1 MTEEEEIFE
10 ETQEAEEA
18 EEAAEAVEE
27 EIEIPAPPPLKRAR
41 SKKEPVP
48 EKAPKEDLKQRV
60 ECQDCGRQVSLHTLR
75 YGKHRC
81 PGKKEAPAKPA
92 LPEKEVIKP
101 LKRKATIQKAAR
113 IQEHAEQSSHDE
125 YMQGM
130 LPPIEPVNP
139 FTQLQMQ
146 RQAQARLRAEAT
158 VSPCA
163 QMFAA
168 QRSRIM

>member
-10 ETQEAEEA
+10 ETQEEEA
-18 EEAAEAVEE
+18 EAAEEE
-27 EIEIPAPPPLKRAR
+27 VEIPAPPPLKRAR
-41 SKKEPVP
+41 SKKEPAP

-92 LPEKEVIKP
+92 LPEKEVTKP
-101 LKRKATIQKAAR
+101 LKRKATIQKAAK
-113 IQEHAEQSSHDE
+113 IQEQSSHDE

-130 LPPIEPVNP
+130 LPPVEPVNP

-158 VSPCA
+158 VSPYA

-168 QRSRIM
+168 QRSRLM

>member
-1 MTEEEEIFE
+1 MTEEEENFE
-10 ETQEAEEA
+10 ETQEAEE
-18 EEAAEAVEE
+18 EAAEEE
-27 EIEIPAPPPLKRAR
+27 VEIPAPPPLKRAR
-41 SKKEPVP
+41 SKKEPAP

-81 PGKKEAPAKPA
+81 PGKKEAPVKPA

-113 IQEHAEQSSHDE
+113 IQEHEQSIHDE

-130 LPPIEPVNP
+130 LPPVEPVNP

-158 VSPCA
+158 VSPYA

-168 QRSRIM
+168 QRSRLM

>member
-10 ETQEAEEA
+10 EEAEEP
-18 EEAAEAVEE
+18 VEE
-27 EIEIPAPPPLKRAR
+27 EIEVPPPPPLKRAR
-41 SKKEPVP
+41 AKAAPKEP
-48 EKAPKEDLKQRV
+48 KAPKEDLKQRV
-60 ECQDCGRQVSLHTLR
+60 ECDDCGRQVSLHTLK

-81 PGKKEAPAKPA
+81 PGKKEPKEPQAKPA
-92 LPEKEVIKP
+92 MTEKEATKP
-101 LKRKATIQKAAR
+101 LKKKAVIQKAAR
-113 IQEHAEQSSHDE
+113 IQEHDE

-130 LPPIEPVNP
+130 LPPAQPENP
-139 FTQLQMQ
+139 WSQLQMQ

-158 VSPCA
+158 VSPYA

>member
-1 MTEEEEIFE
+1 MTEEEEIFD
-10 ETQEAEEA
+10 ETQEAEE
-18 EEAAEAVEE
+18 EAVEE
-27 EIEIPAPPPLKRAR
+27 EVEVPAPPPLKRAR
-41 SKKEPVP
+41 SKKEPAP
-48 EKAPKEDLKQRV
+48 EKAKEDLKQRV

-81 PGKKEAPAKPA
+81 PGKKEAPVKPA
-92 LPEKEVIKP
+92 LPEKEVTKP

-113 IQEHAEQSSHDE
+113 IQEHDE

-130 LPPIEPVNP
+130 LPPVQPENP

-158 VSPCA
+158 VSPYA

-168 QRSRIM
+168 QRSRLM